1 METRSQSD
9 VIQDVINPHPGSSD
23 ITIGLF
29 IIGDEILSGK
39 REDRHFSKAREIL
52 AARGLAL
59 SWVQYLGDDRSR
71 CVRAMRDSL
80 ATQDLVF
87 SCGGI
92 GATPDDH
99 TRQAVAEALGLPL
112 VLHPEAERQITLRCQ
127 ETQQPLTPER
137 LRMGEF
143 PQGAQ
148 VVPNPYNRIPGF
160 SIGRHFF
167 LPGFPVMAWPM
178 MEWVLDTQYAAFFRK
193 VAERDQSMTVKGL
206 FEASVTP
213 LLEELTRNYPVLK
226 IYSLPSA
233 PMPGAPQAQRFL
245 ELGVKAVGALA
256 DSQEGEVV
264 LAKAYSELRSGVIDL
279 GGALVQESQASR

>member
-1 METRSQSD
+1 M
-9 VIQDVINPHPGSSD
+9 HSSTHRD
-23 ITIGLF
+23 AGHDAHSLDGLTIGLF

-39 REDRHFSKAREIL
+39 REDRHFSKTREIL

-59 SWVQYLGDDRSR
+59 SWVQYLGDDRGR

-80 ATQDLVF
+80 ATRDLVF

-99 TRQAVAEALGLPL
+99 TRQAVAEALGRPL
-112 VLHPEAERQITLRCQ
+112 VLHPEAEIQIGLRCQ
-127 ETQQPLTPER
+127 EMQQPLTPER

-148 VVPNPYNRIPGF
+148 IVPNPYNRIPGF
-160 SIGRHFF
+160 SIGAHFF

-178 MEWVLDTQYAAFFRK
+178 MEWALDTHYAGFFRK
-193 VAERDQSMTVKGL
+193 VAERDHSMTLRGL
-206 FEASVTP
+206 YEASVTR
-213 LLEELTRNYPVLK
+213 LLEDLTRDYPDLK
-226 IYSLPSA
+226 IYSLPAA
-233 PMPGAPQAQRFL
+233 PVPGQSQAQRYL

-256 DSQEGEVV
+256 DSSQGEALLHQAYAALRQGVLALGGEVV
-264 LAKAYSELRSGVIDL
+264 AEN
-279 GGALVQESQASR
+279 EASR

>member
-1 METRSQSD
+1 VETEETPGANRSD
-9 VIQDVINPHPGSSD
+9 L
-23 ITIGLF
+23 TIGLF

-39 REDRHFSKAREIL
+39 REDRHFAKAREIL

-59 SWVQYLGDDRSR
+59 SWVQYLGDDRAR

-112 VLHPEAERQITLRCQ
+112 VLHPEAERQITLRC
-127 ETQQPLTPER
+127 EEMQQPLTPGR

-143 PQGAQ
+143 PEGARI
-148 VVPNPYNRIPGF
+148 VPNPYNRIPGF
-160 SIGRHFF
+160 SIGSHFF

-178 MEWVLDTQYAAFFRK
+178 MEWVLDSHYAGFFRK
-193 VAERDQSMTVKGL
+193 VAERDQSMTVRGL

-213 LLEELTRNYPVLK
+213 LLEELTQNYPDLK

-233 PMPGAPQAQRFL
+233 PVPGSPQAQRFL

-256 DSQEGEVV
+256 DSSEGEQRLAQAYAALRAGV
-264 LAKAYSELRSGVIDL
+264 LSL
-279 GGALVQESQASR
+279 GGECVQENQASR

>member
-1 METRSQSD
+1 MT
-9 VIQDVINPHPGSSD
+9 V
-23 ITIGLF
+23 GLF

-39 REDRHFSKAREIL
+39 REDRHFAKAREIL

-59 SWVQYLGDDRSR
+59 SWAQYLGDDRAR

-112 VLHPEAERQITLRCQ
+112 VLHPEAERQIALRCQ

-160 SIGRHFF
+160 SVGTHFF
-167 LPGFPVMAWPM
+167 LP
-178 MEWVLDTQYAAFFRK
+178 
-193 VAERDQSMTVKGL
+193 
-206 FEASVTP
+206 
-213 LLEELTRNYPVLK
+213 
-226 IYSLPSA
+226 
-233 PMPGAPQAQRFL
+233 
-245 ELGVKAVGALA
+245 
-256 DSQEGEVV
+256 
-264 LAKAYSELRSGVIDL
+264 
-279 GGALVQESQASR
+279 